1 MCVVRRASQLRLSAA
16 SRPRSTE
23 PRRPQPRLSIFL
35 VATATLIGLTAASC
49 EDGDDAIGLGQVER
63 ASVAEIVD
71 APATVTARAVVTLTA
86 PADGTL
92 ASLRVKPGEQVKAG
106 QVLAVIDSPTAKQ
119 RLAQAKQALD
129 ASKRAGG
136 GMSGG
141 GDLSRTI
148 RATDQAAAKEFEE
161 ARKAAEKIADERL
174 REALLAQVDA
184 AQRHYTIASKAASDA
199 VRAVQRGMAGLNS
212 AVSALSAAQR
222 LQAQQAYDLAKS
234 TVDALTLRA
243 PISGVVQLGGT
254 ASAGVPTDALAG
266 LLGAAGGQLDAAS
279 GLAAS
284 GLAAPGAAVAAPP
297 LGVDGAVP
305 VGGRVTAGTPVLTVV
320 DLSDIGLVAEV
331 DETDVLLVTPGV
343 TGTVELDAAT
353 GATYPVEVRSVD
365 VLPTAGTSGGVG
377 YRVRLALSAGTFA
390 DGRAAPMPRPGMSA
404 VARLRV
410 REATDAVTVPAAAV
424 FSAEGQDSVWRV
436 RDGRAERVPVT
447 VGVQGQDL
455 VQILS
460 GVEPGQQVVVRGTD
474 RVKTGQR
481 IR

>member
-1 MCVVRRASQLRLSAA
+1 ML
-16 SRPRSTE
+16 
-23 PRRPQPRLSIFL
+23 
-35 VATATLIGLTAASC
+35 ATVTLIGLTAASC
-49 EDGDDAIGLGQVER
+49 DDGDDAIDLGQVER

-71 APATVTARAVVTLTA
+71 APATVTARAAVTVSA

-106 QVLAVIDSPTAKQ
+106 QVLAVIDSPAAEQ

-129 ASKRAGG
+129 AAKRAGG
-136 GMSGG
+136 GMGGG
-141 GDLSRTI
+141 GDLLRSI
-148 RATDQAAAKEFEE
+148 RATDQAAAKEFDE

-184 AQRHYTIASKAASDA
+184 AQRHYGIASQAATDA

-222 LQAQQAYDLAKS
+222 LQAQQAYDLAKA

-254 ASAGVPTDALAG
+254 ASASVPTDALAS
-266 LLGAAGGQLDAAS
+266 LLGAASGQLGAVP
-279 GLAAS
+279 GLT
-284 GLAAPGAAVAAPP
+284 APGAAPAAPP
-297 LGVDGAVP
+297 IGVDGAVP

-365 VLPTAGTSGGVG
+365 VLPAATASGGVG

-390 DGRAAPMPRPGMSA
+390 DGSAAPVPRPGMSA
-404 VARLRV
+404 VVRLRV
-410 REATDAVTVPAAAV
+410 REASDAVTVPAAAI
-424 FSAEGQDSVWRV
+424 FSAEGRDTVWRV

-447 VGVQGQDL
+447 IGVQGQDL
-455 VQILS
+455 VQIVS
-460 GVEPGQQVVVRGTD
+460 GVEPGQQVVIRGTD
-474 RVKTGQR
+474 RVETGQR
-481 IR
+481 LR

>member
-1 MCVVRRASQLRLSAA
+1 MWFVRRATQLRLSAA
-16 SRPRSTE
+16 SRPQSTQ

-49 EDGDDAIGLGQVER
+49 EDGDDTIGLGQVER

-71 APATVTARAVVTLTA
+71 APATVTARAAVTLTA

-106 QVLAVIDSPTAKQ
+106 QVLAVIDSPAAKQ

-136 GMSGG
+136 GVSGG
-141 GDLSRTI
+141 GDLTRTI
-148 RATDQAAAKEFEE
+148 RATDQAAAKEFKE
-161 ARKAAEKIADERL
+161 ARKAAEKIADEQL

-222 LQAQQAYDLAKS
+222 MQAQQAYDLAKS

-254 ASAGVPTDALAG
+254 ASAGAPTDALAG
-266 LLGAAGGQLDAAS
+266 LLGAAGGQFNAVS
-279 GLAAS
+279 GLAGA
-284 GLAAPGAAVAAPP
+284 GAAVAAPP
-297 LGVDGAVP
+297 IGVDGAVP

-365 VLPTAGTSGGVG
+365 VLPSASASGGVG

-410 REATDAVTVPAAAV
+410 REASDAITVPAAAV
-424 FSAEGQDSVWRV
+424 FSNEGQDSVWLV

-460 GVEPGQQVVVRGTD
+460 GVEPGQQVIVRGTD
-474 RVKTGQR
+474 RIKIGQR